1 MTEVYFGTI
10 IGKER
15 QVGDEDIF
23 VLHKTVNEDNP
34 PCFIWTTAQDTVV
47 PPLEVIEYAK
57 AYLNANK
64 RVEFHMWPT
73 GEHGRATCDGRTNE
87 NYADYS
93 RANKWLELSA
103 RFIEEIK

>member
-1 MTEVYFGTI
+1 LT
-10 IGKER
+10 GKER
-15 QVGDEDIF
+15 QAGDEDIF

-34 PCFIWTTAQDTVV
+34 PCFIWTTAQDTIV

-57 AYLNANK
+57 AYLNAQK

-87 NYADYS
+87 NYADYC